1 MVENSAFDEK
11 LRERVQAAAVQTSY
25 KIVQRTTYEL
35 QRVIS
40 SLNSLTGTIDGRV
53 ETVATSANAMNLYR
67 AGHALSQT
75 DRCEGPEWHPGWD
88 A

>member
-11 LRERVQAAAVQTSY
+11 LRERVQAAAVHTRY

-35 QRVIS
+35 QRVTS

-53 ETVATSANAMNLYR
+53 DTVATSANAMNLYR
-67 AGHALSQT
+67 AGSAMALA
-75 DRCEGPEWHPGWD
+75 DRCDGPEWHPGWD

>member
-1 MVENSAFDEK
+1 MVGNSAFDEM
-11 LRERVQAAAVQTSY
+11 LRDRVQAVQTSY

-35 QRVIS
+35 QRVVS

-53 ETVATSANAMNLYR
+53 ETVATSANALNLYR
-67 AGHALSQT
+67 AACALSQV
-75 DRCEGPEWHPGWD
+75 DKCEPPEWHPGWD

>member
-1 MVENSAFDEK
+1 MVENSAFDEN
-11 LRERVQAAAVQTSY
+11 LRERVQAAAVQTRY

-35 QRVIS
+35 QRVVS
-40 SLNSLTGTIDGRV
+40 SLNSLTGRIDGRV

-67 AGHALSQT
+67 AGSAMSLA
-75 DRCEGPEWHPGWD
+75 DKCEGPEWHPGWD